1 MLIVVIVV
9 VVVVVVWSDLGR
21 RERER
26 EREIHPFPKKAQQIT
41 FCPRIAPPPSSEQE
55 AIALR
60 HTLGQ

>member
-21 RERER
+21 RER